1 VTSVDRAGRASDP
14 SPIADAT
21 TPAEPSSARSPL
33 RHSIAEYVLGV
44 LTGTFTASLGIFLL
58 KTSGAVTGGTA
69 GLALLLSYVIPLPF
83 GVVFFLLNVPFFG
96 LALWMKGLSLTLRS
110 IASVALV
117 SAFSLLNP
125 LAIVFD
131 RLDPV
136 FAVLAGNLL
145 AGIGLL
151 VLFRHRSS
159 LGGFNILALIAQDK
173 LGWRAGYVQMA
184 LDVTVVV
191 CALAVVPP
199 LTVLLSAAG
208 AVLLNL
214 VLALNH
220 RPGRYTGA

>member
-1 VTSVDRAGRASDP
+1 MEDAASEGHP
-14 SPIADAT
+14 TTVAPPRRGPLAHSPVED
-21 TPAEPSSARSPL
+21 
-33 RHSIAEYVLGV
+33 VLGV

-83 GVVFFLLNVPFFG
+83 GVVFCLLNVPFFG
-96 LALWMKGLSLTLRS
+96 LALWMKGIDFTLRS
-110 IASVALV
+110 VASVALV
-117 SAFSLLNP
+117 STFSLLNP
-125 LAIVFD
+125 IAIVFEH
-131 RLDPV
+131 LDPV

-159 LGGFNILALIAQDK
+159 LGGFNILALIAQDRF
-173 LGWRAGYVQMA
+173 GWRAGYVQMA
-184 LDVTVVV
+184 LDVTVIV

-199 LTVLLSAAG
+199 LTVLLSAGG

-220 RPGRYTGA
+220 RPGRYTAA

>member
-1 VTSVDRAGRASDP
+1 MAHS
-14 SPIADAT
+14 
-21 TPAEPSSARSPL
+21 PAED
-33 RHSIAEYVLGV
+33 VLGV
-44 LTGTFTASLGIFLL
+44 LTGTFTASLGLFLL
-58 KTSGAVTGGTA
+58 KSSGAVTGGTA
-69 GLALLLSYVIPLPF
+69 GFALLLSYVLPLPF
-83 GVVFFLLNVPFFG
+83 GVVFFAVNVPFFA
-96 LALWMKGLSLTLRS
+96 LAAWKKGWSFTLRTA
-110 IASVALV
+110 ASVALLSV
-117 SAFSLLNP
+117 FSLVNP
-125 LAIVFD
+125 LAIGLD

-159 LGGFNILALIAQDK
+159 LGGFNILALIAQEK

-184 LDVTVVV
+184 LDLAVVL
-191 CALAVVPP
+191 CAFAVVPP